1 MRISS
6 VALSLLLLA
15 APLAAQQP
23 AATPARGPEP
33 VDRVLAVVGDT
44 VLLLSDVQ
52 AAIGQMEAA
61 GERVPTDPA
70 GRAALM
76 QQVMQSRISDLIVI
90 EAAKDADVTVDEAE
104 LTDRV
109 DANIRAVQQRYGT
122 DQAFDAALL
131 SEGLTR
137 ARYRQLLLEQY
148 RTQGIMDRYLGQ
160 AAQNRTLPIVSEEQ
174 IRAAFEERKTE
185 LGEAPIR
192 LSLQQVIVKTE
203 PSDSAREKALAEAR
217 QVLTELQAGGDFEV
231 LARRFSDDTGTKEA
245 GGDLGWFR
253 TGRMVPEFEAVAYA
267 LRPGMTSGIVRT
279 DFGFHIIRLDR
290 VRGAERNAR
299 HILIRPEVTPADEAR
314 ARARADSVAAAIRD
328 GASPTVLARS
338 YGTPSSEA
346 EVNRI
351 RIDQLPPAY
360 AEALRTAT
368 SGQVIGPV
376 RLDAGGTPSFAVVKV
391 TDRQEAGAYT
401 LDDVRERLV
410 QGLQQQAMM
419 VQLVD
424 ELKDRI
430 YVQVI
435 Q

>member
-1 MRISS
+1 MRIKR

-23 AATPARGPEP
+23 TAAARGPEP
-33 VDRVLAVVGDT
+33 VDRVIAIVGDT

-61 GERVPTDPA
+61 GQPVPTDPA
-70 GRAALM
+70 QRAALL
-76 QQVMQSRISDLIVI
+76 QDVMQSRISDLIVI
-90 EAAKDADVTVDEAE
+90 EAAKDANVTVDEEE
-104 LTDRV
+104 LTDQV

-160 AAQNRTLPIVSEEQ
+160 ASQNRALPVVSEDQ
-174 IRAAFEERKTE
+174 IRAAFEERKAE
-185 LGEAPIR
+185 LGRAPVR
-192 LSLQQVIVKTE
+192 VSLQQVVVKTE

-217 QVLTELQAGGDFEV
+217 QVLAELQAGGDLEV
-231 LARRFSDDTGTKEA
+231 LARRFSDDPGTKEA

-253 TGRMVPEFEAVAYA
+253 TGRMVPEFEAVAFA

-290 VRGAERNAR
+290 VRGAERKAR
-299 HILIRPEVTPADEAR
+299 HILIRPEITPADEAR
-314 ARARADSVAAAIRD
+314 ASARADSVANAIKG
-328 GASPTVLARS
+328 GASPTALARA
-338 YGTPSSEA
+338 YGTASNEA
-346 EVNRI
+346 EVLRAPV
-351 RIDQLPPAY
+351 DQLPPAY
-360 AEALRTAT
+360 RDALQSATA
-368 SGQVIGPV
+368 GQVVGPV
-376 RLDAGGTPSFAVVKV
+376 RLDAGGSASFAVVKV
-391 TDRQEAGAYT
+391 TDRQEAGEYT
-401 LDDVRERLV
+401 LADVRDRLV

-419 VQLVD
+419 LQLVD
-424 ELKDRI
+424 ELRNRI
-430 YVQVI
+430 HVEVLK
-435 Q
+435 